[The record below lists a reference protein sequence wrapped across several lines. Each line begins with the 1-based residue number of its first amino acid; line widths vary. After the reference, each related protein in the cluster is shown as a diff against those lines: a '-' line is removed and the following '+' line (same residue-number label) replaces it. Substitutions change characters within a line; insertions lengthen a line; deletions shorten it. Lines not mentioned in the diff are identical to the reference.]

1 MNNVCTLV
9 RNIAREQEHKIIKVY
24 QFNVVDNVYIDFYI
38 TTKDSFEYYIII
50 DCDLSNLGDVNNSIQ
65 IALSTKLRAHLD
77 RNLDIKNLP
86 FTLSHYF
93 EKNTCIIV
101 TSKVKDEVSSADV
114 YKFISLV
121 EEDSYYFK
129 KQVIYFNDEELS
141 FCDNLILS
149 EDNITEYCGRNI
161 SKIDKYEKYIL
172 NNDLEYGFLS
182 KLYEKIPF
190 LNLSVTEQDLLN
202 LDDMIKSKLTAE
214 ETNLLSQLELLSDEE
229 KIDQWIS
236 SLEVEK

>member
-1 MNNVCTLV
+1 M
-9 RNIAREQEHKIIKVY
+9 
-24 QFNVVDNVYIDFYI
+24 
-38 TTKDSFEYYIII
+38 
-50 DCDLSNLGDVNNSIQ
+50 
-65 IALSTKLRAHLD
+65 
-77 RNLDIKNLP
+77 
-86 FTLSHYF
+86 
-93 EKNTCIIV
+93 
-101 TSKVKDEVSSADV
+101 
-114 YKFISLV
+114 V
-121 EEDSYYFK
+121 EENSYYFK